1 MDRLVA
7 TLVLCGLAL
16 ALVAAAPA
24 GAEHGSPS
32 NFTAIPYDHTPGA
45 SDVTYEQHAVAPV
58 SFEYLDYIGARWDE
72 GSFAGCG
79 AANSETFGID
89 RDDDAPGT
97 ETDEGLAQ
105 YVEESKVD
113 EDQFVADF
121 YEKDDA
127 IGSSTNLAKGDEF
140 VSVTTNCFTNPAE
153 PGWYQIRSSI
163 GGTAPNG
170 TYIEAKDVSHYFYI
184 CDCANEQEA
193 REKLGPPPS
202 EPQQT
207 ATASPTAT
215 AEPTPT
221 RTPPA
226 DGTPFPSPTPTP
238 TPKQST
244 PTPAS
249 ATAGNAGTATASQDA
264 GGAGSNG
271 GGQPGGSAG
280 GSGSGAGAAESS
292 SPTATSESWDSYVR
306 ETPTVAGGPGFG
318 SVTALLA
325 LVAAALVALRR
336 R

>member
-1 MDRLVA
+1 MERLVS
-7 TLVLCGLAL
+7 TLLVCCLAL

-45 SDVTYEQHAVAPV
+45 SDVTYEQHAVSPV
-58 SFEYLDYIGARWDE
+58 SFDYLDYIGATWQE

-79 AANSETFGID
+79 AANSDTFGID
-89 RDDDAPGT
+89 RDNDAPGT
-97 ETDEGLAQ
+97 KTDEGLAQ

-153 PGWYQIRSSI
+153 PGWYQIKSSI

-170 TYIEAKDVSHYFYI
+170 SYIEAKDISHYFYI

-193 REKLGPPPS
+193 RKKLGPPPS

-221 RTPPA
+221 RTPPE
-226 DGTPFPSPTPTP
+226 DGTPFPSPTPTA

-244 PTPAS
+244 SAPGG
-249 ATAGNAGTATASQDA
+249 ATANSADAGTATQGGDA
-264 GGAGSNG
+264 GSTGGAGSD
-271 GGQPGGSAG
+271 G
-280 GSGSGAGAAESS
+280 GSGSAGSGSTAPSE
-292 SPTATSESWDSYVR
+292 SPTATGESWDSYVR
-306 ETPTVAGGPGFG
+306 ETPTVADGPGFG
-318 SVTALLA
+318 GVTALFA